1 MVDDFSAWNIAGS
14 AWGWG
19 GLFFSSAAGNCDLL
33 PQTPPAPTEGPLDT
47 VGQKTKCKK
56 STQSRFLA
64 GFGSVL
70 SALQHGILGLQDGK
84 AEKSNVF
91 GIKEQLCISRLGLYP
106 QPHCAGRL
114 LCLDAVFIEMGSKI
128 LFISSGQ
135 SFAADFE

>member
-1 MVDDFSAWNIAGS
+1 MVYDFSAWSTAGS

-56 STQSRFLA
+56 LTQSRFLA

-70 SALQHGILGLQDGK
+70 SALQLGVLGPWDGK
-84 AEKSNVF
+84 AGESFVF
-91 GIKEQLCISRLGLYP
+91 RIKEQLCVSRLGLYP
-106 QPHCAGRL
+106 QPHRAGRL
-114 LCLDAVFIEMGSKI
+114 LCSDAVFIEMSSKI
-128 LFISSGQ
+128 LFISSGP
-135 SFAADFE
+135 SFASYFE